1 MALVKAVD
9 RQKQKEM
16 EKMCLYMCINIKNQ
30 VSITQINL
38 GAYFLFSFVGQID
51 SFNESKVEEDE
62 SVVRTSVSGLRF

>member
-16 EKMCLYMCINIKNQ
+16 EKMCLYMCVNIKNQ

-38 GAYFLFSFVGQID
+38 GAYFLFSFAGQID

-62 SVVRTSVSGLRF
+62 SVISTSVGGLRF